1 MWDGKRNGIEKH
13 ARWEKGKRKE
23 EQKRKQEGEI
33 QEYVVDRRKEEREE
47 IEEWERNKE
56 GMKEKKGGGECA
68 NCSIGILMPGS
79 GEEGEYV
86 GAYLSGYESMQHG
99 HSNNRTHN
107 TVQ

>member
-1 MWDGKRNGIEKH
+1 M
-13 ARWEKGKRKE
+13 KG
-23 EQKRKQEGEI
+23 
-33 QEYVVDRRKEEREE
+33 
-47 IEEWERNKE
+47 
-56 GMKEKKGGGECA
+56 KGGGECA

-79 GEEGEYV
+79 GVVGEYV